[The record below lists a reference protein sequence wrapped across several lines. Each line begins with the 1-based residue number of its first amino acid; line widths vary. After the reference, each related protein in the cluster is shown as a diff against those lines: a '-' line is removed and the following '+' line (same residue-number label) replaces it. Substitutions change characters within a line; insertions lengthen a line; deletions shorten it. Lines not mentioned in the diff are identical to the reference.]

1 MRSQLRIALVLAM
14 TAAVAMPVGGIAQAG
29 GAGAEVAGDRH
40 GSSHSRAN
48 AVVDWNATATQAAV
62 TSGMSPGLNP
72 LGESR
77 LYAMMAIA
85 THDALNGI
93 DRRYRPYV
101 HQDLHAQPWASPDAA
116 VAAAARNVLVPGL
129 QKLAS
134 PPLDPQAVAKAIAD
148 VELAYAGALAAIPDG
163 PAKNSGISTGSAA
176 AAAIIGLRSSDKSDG
191 VLLFDPNYP
200 QGDQPG
206 EWRFTSED
214 RRFAFAPAWG
224 TVTPFVLNDSSQF
237 APPGPYP
244 VTSPQ
249 YARDF
254 NEVKRLGGD
263 ERTRNQRTKDQTQIA
278 MFWVGSSPYLWNG
291 IARTLSAKQHLD
303 MWQSARL
310 FGLLNMAMA
319 DGYIGSFATKFSVNY
334 WRPVTAIREGNADG
348 NPATRG
354 NLEWN
359 PLALTPP
366 IPDYDSGHAV
376 EGAAAAAV
384 FRRFFEKD
392 AVGFSACSI
401 TLPDPN
407 QRCGGSS
414 QVLRHYSRFSQAAA
428 ENGESRILVGYH
440 FRKAVKDGIVHGTKI
455 GDRAASLFLRRSR

>member
-1 MRSQLRIALVLAM
+1 MRSQSRIALVLAVAA
-14 TAAVAMPVGGIAQAG
+14 TAVIPIAGIAQAG
-29 GAGAEVAGDRH
+29 SAGVEAADHH
-40 GSSHSRAN
+40 GLSHSRST

-62 TSGMSPGLNP
+62 TSGMSPGRNP

-129 QKLAS
+129 QELAPS
-134 PPLDPQAVAKAIAD
+134 LPDPQAVANAIAG
-148 VELAYAGALAAIPDG
+148 VELAYTGALAAIPDG

-176 AAAIIGLRSSDKSDG
+176 AAAINELRSSDKSDK
-191 VLLFDPNYP
+191 VLLVDPAYP

-206 EWRFTSED
+206 EWRFTSVPG
-214 RRFAFAPAWG
+214 FAFAPAWG
-224 TVTPFVLNDSSQF
+224 TVTPFVLNDSQQF

-244 VTSPQ
+244 VTSAQ

-263 ERTRNQRTKDQTQIA
+263 EQTGSQRTTDQTQIA
-278 MFWVGSSPYLWNG
+278 LFWVGSSPYQWNS
-291 IARTLSAKQHLD
+291 IARTLSTKHLD

-348 NPATRG
+348 NPATTA
-354 NLEWN
+354 NLTWN
-359 PLALTPP
+359 PLAPTPP

-376 EGAAAAAV
+376 EGAVAAAV
-384 FRRFFEKD
+384 FRRYFEKD
-392 AVGFSACSI
+392 AMGFSVCSI

-407 QRCGGSS
+407 QRCGGTS
-414 QVLRHYSRFSQAAA
+414 QVLRHFSRFSQAAA

-440 FRKAVKDGIVHGTKI
+440 FRKAVEDGIVHGAKI
-455 GDRAASLFLRRSR
+455 GDRAVSLFLRRSR

>member
-1 MRSQLRIALVLAM
+1 MRSQLRIALVLAV
-14 TAAVAMPVGGIAQAG
+14 TATVAMPVGGIAQAG
-29 GAGAEVAGDRH
+29 SARVATAGDRH
-40 GSSHSRAN
+40 GSSQSRSN

-62 TSGMSPGLNP
+62 TSGMSPNLNP

-93 DRRYRPYV
+93 DRRYRPYI
-101 HQDLHAQPWASPDAA
+101 HQDLHARPWASPDAA

-129 QKLAS
+129 QELKPS
-134 PPLDPQAVAKAIAD
+134 VPDPQAVANAIAV
-148 VELAYAGALAAIPDG
+148 VELAYTRALAAIPDG
-163 PAKNSGISTGSAA
+163 PAKTSGISTGTAA
-176 AAAIIGLRSSDKSDG
+176 AAAVIELRSSDKSNQ
-191 VLLFDPNYP
+191 VLLVDPAYP

-206 EWRFTSED
+206 EWRFTSD
-214 RRFAFAPAWG
+214 PGFAFAPDWG
-224 TVTPFVLNDSSQF
+224 TVTPFVLKDSSQF

-244 VTSPQ
+244 VTSAR
-249 YARDF
+249 YAKDY

-263 ERTRNQRTKDQTQIA
+263 ADTGSQRTPDQTQIA
-278 MFWVGSSPYLWNG
+278 LFWVGSSPYQWNS

-303 MWQSARL
+303 LWQSARL
-310 FGLLNMAMA
+310 FGLLNIAMA

-348 NPATRG
+348 NPATTG
-354 NLEWN
+354 NLKWN
-359 PLALTPP
+359 PLAPTPP

-376 EGAAAAAV
+376 EGGTAAAV

-392 AVGFSACSI
+392 AVGFSVCSI

-455 GDRAASLFLRRSR
+455 GDRAVSLFLRRSR